1 MPPDRGPGVLTVSN
15 EQLDADRLATTRSR
29 RSTYL
34 PQCLGQS
41 APRHRISASTRRI
54 RPARLHQQRESGR
67 SDPVSQVVRAPRPI
81 RAIARYWLGCT
92 GWRDDQRRGL
102 AIARSDDPRTY
113 AGAVMYV
120 YGGAIP
126 GGVLGP
132 DDSAIREIEDALHG
146 AEQFGDEF
154 ALTLARLG
162 LGDALVHRP
171 TEADAGTASWPRSA
185 KQQCVTLPGRA
196 PAPGSNTGLR
206 TQENV
211 GVGGQPDPIFTPA
224 RRHPK
229 GNRGLRSDDIRE
241 SRKSVSESRVR
252 TPLESLAAEP
262 TVDPLG
268 DCLPSRLKHHVVAHV
283 GKDFCSCVVGARG
296 GVEFPF
302 GKDAVALADHRF
314 WRRCRPVDAN
324 S

>member
-1 MPPDRGPGVLTVSN
+1 MPTAWPPPGPDAAHTCPSVWAN
-15 EQLDADRLATTRSR
+15 
-29 RSTYL
+29 
-34 PQCLGQS
+34 
-41 APRHRISASTRRI
+41 RHHANRISASTRRI

-102 AIARSDDPRTY
+102 AIARSADPRTY

-162 LGDALVHRP
+162 LGDALMHRP

-185 KQQCVTLPGRA
+185 KCSCAGNTPSANYQSSMCTWRA
-196 PAPGSNTGLR
+196 
-206 TQENV
+206 
-211 GVGGQPDPIFTPA
+211 
-224 RRHPK
+224 
-229 GNRGLRSDDIRE
+229 RGLGVAIAITPYRSCAPPSTSWSTGDSCCRGRSCDGC
-241 SRKSVSESRVR
+241 SSPKF
-252 TPLESLAAEP
+252 PL
-262 TVDPLG
+262 V
-268 DCLPSRLKHHVVAHV
+268 C
-283 GKDFCSCVVGARG
+283 
-296 GVEFPF
+296 
-302 GKDAVALADHRF
+302 
-314 WRRCRPVDAN
+314 
-324 S
+324 

>member
-1 MPPDRGPGVLTVSN
+1 MAR
-15 EQLDADRLATTRSR
+15 
-29 RSTYL
+29 
-34 PQCLGQS
+34 
-41 APRHRISASTRRI
+41 
-54 RPARLHQQRESGR
+54 RPA
-67 SDPVSQVVRAPRPI
+67 
-81 RAIARYWLGCT
+81 
-92 GWRDDQRRGL
+92 RGL

-196 PAPGSNTGLR
+196 PAPGSNTGWPPKKRRRRRATRPHFHACEASPEGKQGAQDQTTYESL
-206 TQENV
+206 ENPCQSR
-211 GVGGQPDPIFTPA
+211 GY
-224 RRHPK
+224 
-229 GNRGLRSDDIRE
+229 GLR
-241 SRKSVSESRVR
+241 
-252 TPLESLAAEP
+252 
-262 TVDPLG
+262 
-268 DCLPSRLKHHVVAHV
+268 
-283 GKDFCSCVVGARG
+283 
-296 GVEFPF
+296 
-302 GKDAVALADHRF
+302 
-314 WRRCRPVDAN
+314 
-324 S
+324 